1 MFGATVNRSISC
13 LSTLR
18 DNHDTGLLTLLD
30 SLHGIHNKTTG
41 HRLWWCVAAILLVC
55 SPPARCRNVTT
66 EDIRDAM
73 LSLIHMFR
81 VSEDKLERHEFR
93 ERTFG
98 EQLKKMVAGLEK
110 RHRALEP
117 IKGIVSRLDERLSNV
132 ETILFQKEEREKE
145 QRKKTEDT
153 LEEIKKSIQAL
164 TETVKNVKPQP
175 ETAPAENNLTTKKDS
190 VATRLDGT
198 DQKLDA
204 IQKEV
209 EDLKKSLTKESLQ
222 LMCSS
227 IASASNPFERHISE
241 AEKLLNKYE
250 LKLNE
255 YNGTA
260 SKVMTDFVPLN
271 EVALADDAWHN
282 KMTTVMERQEGEI
295 KKIQQLLSEAESTW
309 KELPRRADTQ
319 LALNIT
325 LESIES
331 IRHNITDD
339 SDNTVEKISTKLR
352 EMSDR
357 LATTNGDIQNS
368 LTQSNTM
375 SERAYNDIS
384 RSYATLLKEVQA
396 LSKNEHVM
404 LQTADNVIAN
414 KKRIDHGMHQILLE
428 MRELVKAQ
436 TMHLNNTLVNSIN
449 ATEASIVNSQMNAMM
464 SLTAKIESEMTQVWR
479 QIGSM
484 YQQLSASKAAIDKLT
499 GQTEQYVNGSAATMQ
514 SMKEKVTLITTRMAE
529 VDDNLNYLLGRLSL
543 VTQEFSQIKTG
554 LGEALDKAKTNL
566 LTVQSKLNT
575 NSAGPHEIDSEEKA
589 TN

>member
-1 MFGATVNRSISC
+1 MK
-13 LSTLR
+13 
-18 DNHDTGLLTLLD
+18 
-30 SLHGIHNKTTG
+30 SL
-41 HRLWWCVAAILLVC
+41 RLWWCVAAILLVC

-175 ETAPAENNLTTKKDS
+175 ETAPAENNLTTKKDP

-554 LGEALDKAKTNL
+554 LGEALDKAKSNL

>member
-1 MFGATVNRSISC
+1 MK
-13 LSTLR
+13 
-18 DNHDTGLLTLLD
+18 
-30 SLHGIHNKTTG
+30 SL
-41 HRLWWCVAAILLVC
+41 RLWWCVAAILLVC

-117 IKGIVSRLDERLSNV
+117 MKGIVSRLDERLSNV

-164 TETVKNVKPQP
+164 TETVKTIKTQH
-175 ETAPAENNLTTKKDS
+175 ETAPAEVEDNLTTKEDS
-190 VATRLDGT
+190 LATRLDGT

-204 IQKEV
+204 IQNEM
-209 EDLKKSLTKESLQ
+209 EELKNSLTKESLQ

-282 KMTTVMERQEGEI
+282 KMTSVMERQEAEI
-295 KKIQQLLSEAESTW
+295 KKIQQLLSDAESTW
-309 KELPRRADTQ
+309 KELPRRSDTQ

-449 ATEASIVNSQMNAMM
+449 ATETSIVNSQMNAMM

-484 YQQLSASKAAIDKLT
+484 YQQLSASKASLDKLT

-554 LGEALDKAKTNL
+554 LGEALDKAKSNL
-566 LTVQSKLNT
+566 LTVQSKING
-575 NSAGPHEIDSEEKA
+575 NSAGPHDIDSEEKG